1 MKKRI
6 LFLAVILASV
16 VGCSA
21 QVFYKVSG
29 NGLEHPSWIF
39 GTHHLAPLSILDSI
53 PSARQALEESDQVV
67 GELDMTVGQM
77 ALGMALQPFMMA
89 PADSTL
95 RDLIAP
101 NDFDRISKVF
111 EQYAPMPGMTLETFS
126 MMRPMVASSVVSIGA
141 ISRSMPGFN
150 PQEQLDTYFQTVAK
164 EKGKKVKG
172 LETPELQGR
181 LLYTT
186 TPLVVQA
193 ASLVEMLDNPDK
205 IVEQGKKLNKY
216 YMAQDIESLLTLME
230 GEEETSE
237 FMEALLDRRNADWLT
252 KLPAIL
258 SEGSNFVAVGAL
270 HLVGDKGIVNG
281 LRKLGYTVEPVRK

>member
-101 NDFDRISKVF
+101 EDFDRISKVF

-164 EKGKKVKG
+164 EKGKKVTG

-193 ASLVEMLDNPDK
+193 TSLVEMLDNPDK

>member
-126 MMRPMVASSVVSIGA
+126 MMRPMVATSVVSIGA

-164 EKGKKVKG
+164 ENGKKVKG

>member
-101 NDFDRISKVF
+101 EDFDRISKVF

-164 EKGKKVKG
+164 EKGKKVTG

-193 ASLVEMLDNPDK
+193 ASLVEMLDNPEK

-270 HLVGDKGIVNG
+270 HLVGDQGIVNG

>member
-101 NDFDRISKVF
+101 EDFDRISKVF

-164 EKGKKVKG
+164 EKGKKVTG

-181 LLYTT
+181 LLYST

-193 ASLVEMLDNPDK
+193 ASLVEMLDNPEK

-216 YMAQDIESLLTLME
+216 YMAHDIESLLTLME

-270 HLVGDKGIVNG
+270 HLVGDQGIVNG